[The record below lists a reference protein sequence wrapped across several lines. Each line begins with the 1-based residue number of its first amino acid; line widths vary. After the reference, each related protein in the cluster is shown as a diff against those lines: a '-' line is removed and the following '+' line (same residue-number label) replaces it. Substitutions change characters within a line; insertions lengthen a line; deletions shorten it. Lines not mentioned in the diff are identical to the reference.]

1 MKYLILGASAAGL
14 NGAEAIRRADP
25 KGEITLVSTDTE
37 IYSRCMLHYFVSGHR
52 SLESLNFKSPNFF
65 DEFKI
70 KWIKGV
76 SATSLDTANKQVR
89 LSDNTVQSFDKLL
102 IATGASSFTPS
113 IPHLKEANNVVGVR
127 TLNDCFAIKEMMK
140 SKKNVVII
148 GGGLVGADIATGISG
163 MSARVSLVEI
173 AGHIL
178 PLQLDK
184 RAAKTYQD
192 KLSSLGVEQHYS
204 SSITDIVLDKQ
215 NNPVSVTLKTGESIP
230 ADFIISTA
238 GICPNTDFLKDSGIA
253 LNNKAIAVN
262 ELGQTSHPDIFA
274 AGDVTATAAIWSLA
288 VKEGIAAGQNMAGVS
303 TTMNDFFG
311 YKSTIN
317 LFNIPTMSVG
327 TEVASEHS
335 SFTVEIQDDGE
346 NYKKI
351 VHKDGKIYGA
361 IIQGNLAYTGILTQ
375 LIKEKIDVSRLKKP
389 IFDVDYADFFNI
401 SKNFEY
407 TF

>member
-1 MKYLILGASAAGL
+1 
-14 NGAEAIRRADP
+14 
-25 KGEITLVSTDTE
+25 
-37 IYSRCMLHYFVSGHR
+37 
-52 SLESLNFKSPNFF
+52 
-65 DEFKI
+65 
-70 KWIKGV
+70 
-76 SATSLDTANKQVR
+76 
-89 LSDNTVQSFDKLL
+89 
-102 IATGASSFTPS
+102 
-113 IPHLKEANNVVGVR
+113 
-127 TLNDCFAIKEMMK
+127 
-140 SKKNVVII
+140 
-148 GGGLVGADIATGISG
+148 
-163 MSARVSLVEI
+163 
-173 AGHIL
+173 
-178 PLQLDK
+178 
-184 RAAKTYQD
+184 
-192 KLSSLGVEQHYS
+192 
-204 SSITDIVLDKQ
+204 KQ

-238 GICPNTDFLKDSGIA
+238 GICPNTDFLKDSGIV

-262 ELGQTSHPDIFA
+262 ELGQTSHPDVFA

-288 VKEGIAAGQNMAGVS
+288 VKEGIAAGQNMAGIS